1 LVKIDVQGAEV
12 DIIRGGLNTLKHTTR
27 MIVELQHTEYNKGA
41 PLNIYSLPL
50 IESILPM
57 ECVDPLF
64 QNNGSD
70 GYYGFLKI

>member
-1 LVKIDVQGAEV
+1 
-12 DIIRGGLNTLKHTTR
+12 
-27 MIVELQHTEYNKGA
+27 MIVELQHTEYNNGA
-41 PLNIYSLPL
+41 LLNIHSLPL

-70 GYYGFLKI
+70 GDYGFLKNI